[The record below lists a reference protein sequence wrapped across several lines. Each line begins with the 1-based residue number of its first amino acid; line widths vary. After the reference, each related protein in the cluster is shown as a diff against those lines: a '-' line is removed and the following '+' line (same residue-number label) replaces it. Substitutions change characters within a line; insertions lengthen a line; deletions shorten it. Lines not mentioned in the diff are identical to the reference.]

1 MFRLNFFLIL
11 SLLLGINYIANS
23 QNSSYHYNQA
33 KAFNEYIGSGEGKW
47 RFKSASTYLEKDVTF
62 TRVSLNKKDIQGNDL
77 FRYDF
82 MYGETL
88 CSLVPINSI
97 YPLAYVLI
105 RKQDKEYYEG
115 INNNNYAY
123 IAIGSG
129 MIASVKFSE
138 LESGIGSDDKYKRI
152 ACLDERIDVDLKD
165 QKGYIQSGTFI
176 KGKGSGKPY
185 SSAQEFFEAESLK
198 YELGT
203 STSNFGTEYKGLADY
218 YQNLTTYIK
227 NQLNSAKEKGH
238 NGAFDKIEEGE
249 YYYYGKPFTC
259 KEYPD
264 ENDVQVLPGLV
275 KIKFEREGEKVIS
288 MLIQNSFDDEKFY
301 DKEKFYVRCPINS
314 LLTDNGKSLIVID
327 DKIVAVRTYG
337 KSFNSFEGVFSKQP
351 YDIEAIN
358 WTLDFDKKFWLIQ
371 STSEKYFCET
381 ELETEYSVAKDEL
394 HFNGFIQ
401 KLYNIYSGLKK

>member
-1 MFRLNFFLIL
+1 MFRLNFTLIL

-23 QNSSYHYNQA
+23 QISSYHYNQA
-33 KAFNEYIGSGEGKW
+33 KAFNEYIGTGEGKW

-88 CSLVPINSI
+88 CSLVPINTI
-97 YPLAYVLI
+97 YPLAYVLM
-105 RKQDKEYYEG
+105 RKQGKEFYEG
-115 INNNNYAY
+115 INNNKYAY
-123 IAIGSG
+123 IAIGNG
-129 MIASVKFSE
+129 MIASVKFRE

-152 ACLDERIDVDLKD
+152 TCQDDRVDVDLKD

-176 KGKGSGKPY
+176 KGKGSGKPF
-185 SSAQEFFEAESLK
+185 SNAREFFEAESLK
-198 YELGT
+198 FELGT
-203 STSNFGTEYKGLADY
+203 STSDFGTEYKGLSDY
-218 YQNLTTYIK
+218 YQNLSTYIK

-275 KIKFEREGEKVIS
+275 KIKFERKGEKVIS
-288 MLIQNSFDDEKFY
+288 LLIQNSFNDEKFY

-327 DKIVAVRTYG
+327 DKIVAVGTYG

-358 WTLDFDKKFWLIQ
+358 WTLDYDKKFWLIQ

-381 ELETEYSVAKDEL
+381 ELET
-394 HFNGFIQ
+394 
-401 KLYNIYSGLKK
+401 

>member
-1 MFRLNFFLIL
+1 
-11 SLLLGINYIANS
+11 LLLGINYIANS
-23 QNSSYHYNQA
+23 QISSYHYNQA
-33 KAFNEYIGSGEGKW
+33 KAFNEYIGTGEGKW

-88 CSLVPINSI
+88 CSLVPINTI
-97 YPLAYVLI
+97 YPLAYVLM
-105 RKQDKEYYEG
+105 RKQGKEFYEG

-176 KGKGSGKPY
+176 KGKGTGKPY
-185 SSAQEFFEAESLK
+185 SSAREFFEAESLK
-198 YELGT
+198 FELGT
-203 STSNFGTEYKGLADY
+203 STSDFGTEYKGLSDY
-218 YQNLTTYIK
+218 YQNLSTYIK

-275 KIKFEREGEKVIS
+275 KIKFERKGEKVIS
-288 MLIQNSFDDEKFY
+288 LLIQNSFNDEKFY

-327 DKIVAVRTYG
+327 DKIVAVGTYG

-358 WTLDFDKKFWLIQ
+358 WTLDYDKKFWLIQ

-381 ELETEYSVAKDEL
+381 ELETEYSAAKDEL

>member
-1 MFRLNFFLIL
+1 MFRLNFTLIL

-23 QNSSYHYNQA
+23 QISSYHYNQA
-33 KAFNEYIGSGEGKW
+33 KAFNEYIGTGEGKW

-88 CSLVPINSI
+88 CSLVPINTI
-97 YPLAYVLI
+97 YPLAYVLM
-105 RKQDKEYYEG
+105 RKQGKEFYEG
-115 INNNNYAY
+115 INNNKYAY
-123 IAIGSG
+123 IAIGNG
-129 MIASVKFSE
+129 MIASVKFRE

-152 ACLDERIDVDLKD
+152 TCQDDRVDVDLKD

-176 KGKGSGKPY
+176 KGKGSGKPF
-185 SSAQEFFEAESLK
+185 SNAREFFEAESLK
-198 YELGT
+198 FELGT
-203 STSNFGTEYKGLADY
+203 STSDFGTEYKGLSDY
-218 YQNLTTYIK
+218 YQNLSTYIK

-275 KIKFEREGEKVIS
+275 KIKFERKGEKVIS
-288 MLIQNSFDDEKFY
+288 LLIQNSFNDEKFY

-327 DKIVAVRTYG
+327 DKIVAVGTYG

-358 WTLDFDKKFWLIQ
+358 WTLDYDKKFWLIQ

-381 ELETEYSVAKDEL
+381 ELETEYSAAKDEL